1 MITLEN
7 NQLPYSFIEIKSKYE
22 LTLESWLS
30 KFVDDEV
37 YPDYSWDNC
46 NNVTNCI
53 MKTKISLLPK
63 YLIIQLMRFESVY
76 TATQTILTKN
86 NQFVE
91 FPIKGLD
98 LSNIYKN
105 DLSLVSCIYDLYGV
119 IHHFESIKGYQ
130 YYATIN
136 CDVEKGDWYEFKGN
150 NTFGYYLE
158 FIEMHLVSIP
168 SQLHLF
174 NQISN
179 QFILS
184 VHLANEISR

>member
-130 YYATIN
+130 YNQRKNNLNKMQLIIFIINNFVNIWFLYNKLTSLSLTIL
-136 CDVEKGDWYEFKGN
+136 G
-150 NTFGYYLE
+150 
-158 FIEMHLVSIP
+158 
-168 SQLHLF
+168 
-174 NQISN
+174 
-179 QFILS
+179 ILINII
-184 VHLANEISR
+184 LIIYTG